1 MIFSAKWCPLQDH
14 ALEREPTVKF
24 ATLRT
29 GQVVALTKDGYR
41 RVDAASMIEVIET
54 YPSGLTLVGDPIEL
68 PETLAPPVAKPSKIW
83 AAAGN
88 YHRGVHAKDPDG
100 KSGRGEATTL
110 TKEELLH
117 SIFLKPPSALIGP
130 GDSIVIP
137 PGAGGVF
144 PEVELCIVIGRRCRG
159 LTVDEAPSAIFGY
172 SILLD
177 VTARNYGPTQSGRTM
192 RCIRKG
198 YDTFAPFG
206 PGITTRDEI
215 PHPDRLQMN
224 LWVNGELRQSA
235 TTETMINGVYELVSF
250 LSKVC
255 TLEPGDLISTGTP
268 DSPVHQQR
276 LVAGDTLVAE
286 IEGIG
291 RMKLGIREA

>member
-1 MIFSAKWCPLQDH
+1 
-14 ALEREPTVKF
+14 VKF
-24 ATLRT
+24 ATLST

-41 RVDAASMIEVIET
+41 KVDGASMIDVIEK
-54 YPSGLTLVGDPIEL
+54 YPSGLTFSGDPIEL
-68 PETLAPPVAKPSKIW
+68 PETLAPPINKPSKIW

-88 YHRGVHAKDPDG
+88 FYRGVSAKDPDG
-100 KSGRGEATTL
+100 KSSRGEATTL
-110 TKEELLH
+110 SKEELLH
-117 SIFLKPPSALIGP
+117 SLFLKPPSAIIGP

-144 PEVELCIVIGRRCRG
+144 PEVELCVVIGKRSRG
-159 LTVDEAPSAIFGY
+159 LTVEQAPAAIFGY

-177 VTARNYGPTQSGRTM
+177 VTARNCGPKQSGKSM

-215 PHPDRLQMN
+215 PHPDRTKMN

-235 TTETMINGVYELVSF
+235 TNETMINGVYELVSF
-250 LSKVC
+250 LSGVC
-255 TLEPGDLISTGTP
+255 TLEPGDLISCGTP
-268 DSPVHQQR
+268 DSPEHQQR
-276 LVAGDTLVAE
+276 LVAGDEMIAE

-291 RMKLGIREA
+291 KMKLGIRGA

>member
-1 MIFSAKWCPLQDH
+1 M
-14 ALEREPTVKF
+14 KF
-24 ATLRT
+24 ATLTT
-29 GQVVALTKDGYR
+29 GEVLAQTKEGYR
-41 RVDAASMIEVIET
+41 RVNRSSMIDLIEK
-54 YPSGLTLVGDPIEL
+54 YPSDLTYSGAPMEL
-68 PETLAPPVAKPSKIW
+68 PDTLAPPIAKPSKIW

-88 YHRGVHAKDPDG
+88 YHRIDSLNPND

-117 SIFLKPPSALIGP
+117 SLFLKPPSAIIGP
-130 GDSIVIP
+130 GDDIVLP

-144 PEVELCIVIGRRCRG
+144 PEVELCIVIGRRCRH
-159 LTVDEAPSAIFGY
+159 VSVEEAPSAIFGY
-172 SILLD
+172 SLLVD
-177 VTARNYGPTQSGRTM
+177 VTARNYGPAQSGKSM

-206 PGITTRDEI
+206 PNITTRDEI
-215 PHPDRLQMN
+215 PDPERLTMSM
-224 LWVNGELRQSA
+224 WVNGELHQSSS
-235 TTETMINGVYELVSF
+235 TETMINGVPELVSF

-268 DSPVHQQR
+268 DSPAYQR
-276 LVAGDTLVAE
+276 QLVPGDEVLAE

-291 RMKLGIREA
+291 KMKLGISAG

>member
-1 MIFSAKWCPLQDH
+1 M
-14 ALEREPTVKF
+14 KF
-24 ATLRT
+24 ATLST
-29 GQVVALTKDGYR
+29 GQVVALTKEGYR
-41 RVDAASMIEVIET
+41 SVNRASMIDVIEK
-54 YPSGLTLVGDPIEL
+54 YPSELTFSGDPIAL
-68 PETLAPPVAKPSKIW
+68 PETLAPPIAKPSKIW

-88 YHRGVHAKDPDG
+88 FYRGVNTKDPDG
-100 KSGRGEATTL
+100 KSSRGEATTL

-117 SIFLKPPSALIGP
+117 SLFLKPPSAIIGP

-144 PEVELCIVIGRRCRG
+144 PEVELCIVIGKRCRG
-159 LTVDEAPSAIFGY
+159 LTVEQAKSAIFGY

-177 VTARNYGPTQSGRTM
+177 VTARNYGPEKSGKSM

-215 PHPDRLQMN
+215 PHPNRVKLN

-235 TTETMINGVYELVSF
+235 STETMINGAFELVSF

-268 DSPVHQQR
+268 DSPAHQR
-276 LVAGDTLVAE
+276 KLVDGDTMIAE

-291 RMKLGIREA
+291 KMKLGIRAA

>member
-1 MIFSAKWCPLQDH
+1 
-14 ALEREPTVKF
+14 VKF

-29 GQVVALTKDGYR
+29 GEVVAATKEGYR
-41 RVDAASMIEVIET
+41 RVDAQSMIAAIEQ
-54 YPSGLTLVGDPIEL
+54 YPSGLKFSGDSMMEL
-68 PETLAPPVAKPSKIW
+68 PETLAPPIARPSKIW

-88 YHRGVHAKDPDG
+88 FYRGVSSKNPDG
-100 KSGRGEATTL
+100 KSSRGEAMTA

-117 SIFLKPPSALIGP
+117 SIFLKPPSAIIGP

-144 PEVELCIVIGRRCRG
+144 PEVELCVVIGKRCKG
-159 LTVDEAPSAIFGY
+159 LTVEEAPSAIFGY

-177 VTARNYGPTQSGRTM
+177 VTARNYGPEKSGRSM
-192 RCIRKG
+192 RCVRKG

-215 PHPDRLQMN
+215 PDPQRLQLN

-235 TTETMINGVYELVSF
+235 TTETMINGVSELVSF

-268 DSPVHQQR
+268 DSPAHQQQ
-276 LVAGDTLVAE
+276 LKAGDMLIAE

-291 RMKLGIREA
+291 KMKLGIRAA

>member
-1 MIFSAKWCPLQDH
+1 
-14 ALEREPTVKF
+14 VKF
-24 ATLRT
+24 ATLST
-29 GQVVALTKDGYR
+29 GQVVAQTKEGYR
-41 RVDAASMIEVIET
+41 VVSNRTSMIDVIEN
-54 YPSGLTLVGDPIEL
+54 PSGLTFSGDPMEL

-88 YHRGVHAKDPDG
+88 FYRGVNAKDPDG
-100 KSGRGEATTL
+100 KSSRGEATTL
-110 TKEELLH
+110 TKEELIH
-117 SIFLKPPSALIGP
+117 TIFLKPPSAIIGP
-130 GDSIVIP
+130 GDSVVIP

-144 PEVELCIVIGRRCRG
+144 PEVELCIVIGKRSQN
-159 LTVDEAPSAIFGY
+159 LTVEQAPSAIFGY

-177 VTARNYGPTQSGRTM
+177 VTARNYGPQQSGKAM

-215 PHPDRLQMN
+215 PHPDRTKMN

-235 TTETMINGVYELVSF
+235 TNETMINGVYELVSF
-250 LSKVC
+250 LSRVC
-255 TLEPGDLISTGTP
+255 TLEPGDLISCGTP
-268 DSPVHQQR
+268 DSPAHQR
-276 LVAGDTLVAE
+276 KLVAGDVMIAE

-291 RMKLGIREA
+291 KMKLGIRAA